1 MSGCLN
7 NAKSKFDDILRWDV
21 HFVFKNHLP
30 FSTFLVIIIM
40 LPFGLQFA
48 YLGCAAMIRNLNQVT
63 FQRFGTV
70 PPDREQNK
78 KNADRDTGTVLPL
91 KRQEA
96 AVFCACSETRVSCHA
111 GKAVLSVSRDGK
123 TFQHFYLDKI
133 AHIKSG
139 IYFSIS
145 AFMGDA
151 SALICAQEQPQQVGS
166 RSSDSYRVDEKLR
179 IGGLYTFF
187 YQEREQGF
195 MFSGE
200 AHPMPELTYVDQ
212 GELHSVADGLDILL
226 KQGDIAIFGPN
237 QWHMHYAD
245 IGVAP
250 RYVTITFDL
259 EGVDITPLLN
269 RKIAAPQQAVTLL
282 QNMLR
287 EQERMDEYSSDM
299 ILAQL
304 RLLLIQLLRQEAAPR
319 NGKLQ
324 TSNAIH
330 SENEIIRRAQ
340 QYVSAHIREKLSVP
354 LVAGQVDV
362 SPSYLTALFHKNLQ
376 ISPGEY
382 IRRVKLQESTQMI
395 RENNLNFTEIAA
407 ALQYSTV
414 HHFSRQF
421 KEKFGITPTEYA
433 KSVR

>member
-1 MSGCLN
+1 
-7 NAKSKFDDILRWDV
+7 
-21 HFVFKNHLP
+21 
-30 FSTFLVIIIM
+30 
-40 LPFGLQFA
+40 
-48 YLGCAAMIRNLNQVT
+48 MIRNLNQVT

-70 PPDREQNK
+70 PPDRDQIK
-78 KNADRDTGTVLPL
+78 KSSDREPGFVLPL
-91 KRQEA
+91 NRQEA
-96 AVFCACSETRVSCHA
+96 AVFLAESETRLSCHS
-111 GKAVLSVSRDGK
+111 GKSVLSVSKDGK
-123 TFQHFYLDKI
+123 TFQPFYLDKI
-133 AHIKSG
+133 ACIKSG
-139 IYFSIS
+139 VYFSLS

-151 SALICAQEQPQQVGS
+151 SVLICAQEQPQQVGS
-166 RSSDSYRVDEKLR
+166 RSSDSYRVDHKLH

-195 MFSGE
+195 VFSGE
-200 AHPMPELTYVDQ
+200 SHPMPELTYVDQ
-212 GELHSVADGLDILL
+212 GELHSVADGQDILL

-259 EGVDITPLLN
+259 EGMDLTPLLN
-269 RKIAAPQQAVTLL
+269 KKIAAPQTAVTLL
-282 QNMLR
+282 QQMLR
-287 EQERMDEYSSDM
+287 EQERMDPYSGDM
-299 ILAQL
+299 ILSML
-304 RLLLIQLLRQEAAPR
+304 SMLLMVLLRQEAAPR

-324 TSNAIH
+324 ASNAVH

-354 LVAGQVDV
+354 LVARQVDV

-382 IRRVKLQESTQMI
+382 IRRVKLQESKQMI

-407 ALQYSTV
+407 ELQYSTV